1 VPAPPSLNPV
11 MLQATDL
18 SVRRGYRLLFS
29 GLSLVV
35 EAGDVVQLTG
45 PNGAGKSTLLRIL
58 AGFSRPDSGTII
70 VSGQPHEEETSSL
83 LHYHGHREGLRD
95 ALSARENLAF
105 FAGIMGGKTAAILP
119 ALARLGADR
128 LADLPV
134 QVLSAGQRRRVSL
147 ARLLIA
153 PRPIWLLD
161 EPLTAL
167 DVAGQAIVADVIAE
181 HAQKGGLI
189 LVATH
194 QSLPFET
201 RSLDLT
207 PFGRCMA

>member
-1 VPAPPSLNPV
+1 MPAPPPFTPI

-29 GLSLVV
+29 GLSLAVG
-35 EAGDVVQLTG
+35 AGDIVQLTG
-45 PNGAGKSTLLRIL
+45 PNGAGKSTLLRII
-58 AGFSRPDSGTII
+58 AGFSRPDSGTIL
-70 VSGQPHEEETSSL
+70 VSDGSDEEETSAL
-83 LHYHGHREGLRD
+83 LHYHGHREGLHD

-105 FAGIMGGKTAAILP
+105 FAGIMGGLTSAILP

-167 DVAGQAIVADVIAE
+167 DAAGQAIVADVIAE
-181 HAQKGGLI
+181 HAQKGGLA

-194 QSLPFET
+194 HSLPFET

-207 PFGRCMA
+207 PFGRGAA